1 MRKHRLHF
9 WVLTVISAV
18 FFVSLILAVYKD
30 AELGLS
36 FEPSMLAIIP
46 AMSLVANIYLLA
58 TVIRKKKY
66 IKSILWFGIFITSAI
81 FWAAVDMLTY
91 LGANE
96 KTSLFVRSFVVIP
109 ALLGSCAMLIFT
121 TDATNEDTEK
131 LIGARILM
139 FVTSFAYLIVA
150 LTTNLIFIRDP
161 AQMISRFWGW
171 ETALGPY
178 SMLYLVW
185 GNIVILLIAANA
197 VGYYKSRKQLAQKRQ
212 AKIFLASVLIPVF
225 GIIVTNLIPGYFG
238 LPWIP
243 LDSLFITIMAGLMLY
258 GINKYQLFII
268 DPAKISN
275 NILETMTESVVVT
288 SLDFQL
294 QYLNKNAMA
303 LLGAS
308 DPSNSAEQSL
318 KDLMEIDDFTQI
330 REFARQ
336 NKSIKVSKKFSGL
349 KIVPKGSSESVPVE
363 ISLSNVNF
371 EGKKSVGYVFVMS
384 DISELQIAYAK
395 LAEQEQKV
403 EKQVQERTKQL
414 YAEHAKLEA
423 SISGLP
429 IGFIMLDESMKVIEQ
444 NAVAQKL
451 FNTRENNW
459 WYVQDALEE
468 MGVDKSVLRKVSR
481 DEIIDIPEVIRG
493 DKFLHIIISPIV
505 SEKKVLGRVILIE
518 DITDQK
524 AAERER
530 NEFVVTASHEIRTPL
545 SVIQGNLSNALDL
558 SSKIDPVLKPLIKSA
573 YKASN
578 QISSLFKDILI
589 VADIENEGD
598 PKQKFETTFVLKDA
612 ITEVIEHLEP
622 SAKEKKLSLSLKI
635 SGSNIKVS
643 GDRDEIKECILKLID
658 NGIKFTKKGSVKVE
672 VSKSSSSVNIKVID
686 SGQGISSVEE
696 KRLFRKFIRLDNSLK
711 REVGGAGLGLY
722 IAKALAQRNNGELT
736 LEESSKKGSV
746 FRLTLPA
753 SK

>member
-1 MRKHRLHF
+1 MRKYRLQS
-9 WVLTVISAV
+9 WILSVVSSV
-18 FFVSLILAVYKD
+18 FLISLIAVAYKD
-30 AELGLS
+30 AGLGLS
-36 FEPSMLAIIP
+36 FKLSALAIIP
-46 AMSLVANIYLLA
+46 AMSLVANIYLLI

-91 LGANE
+91 LGADA
-96 KTSLFVRSFVVIP
+96 KTSLFIRSFVVIP
-109 ALLGSCAMLIFT
+109 GLLGSCAMLIFT
-121 TDATNEDTEK
+121 YDATNEDTEK
-131 LIGARILM
+131 LLGSRILM
-139 FVTSFAYLIVA
+139 LVTSFFYLVVA
-150 LTTNLIFIRDP
+150 LATNLIFIRDSNE
-161 AQMISRFWGW
+161 MIGRFWGW

-178 SMLYLVW
+178 AILYLVW
-185 GNIVILLIAANA
+185 GNIIILLIAANA
-197 VGYYKSRKQLAQKRQ
+197 VRYYRSRKQIAQKRQ
-212 AKIFLASVLIPVF
+212 ARIFLASVLVPVV
-225 GIIVTNLIPGYFG
+225 GIIITNLIPGYFG

-243 LDSLFITIMAGLMLY
+243 VDSLFITIMASLMLY

-268 DPAKISN
+268 DPSKISN

-294 QYLNKNAMA
+294 QYLNKNGMA

-308 DPSNSAEQSL
+308 DPADSVEQSL
-318 KDLMEIDDFTQI
+318 KDFMDIDDFTQI
-330 REFARQ
+330 KEFTRQ
-336 NKSIKVSKKFSGL
+336 NKSIKENKKFSSL
-349 KIVPKGSSESVPVE
+349 KIVPKGTSESVPVE
-363 ISLSNVNF
+363 ISLSNVSF
-371 EGKKSVGYVFVMS
+371 EGKKSVGYVFVIS
-384 DISELQIAYAK
+384 DVSELQVAYAK

-429 IGFIMLDESMKVIEQ
+429 IGFIMLDENMKVVEQ

-451 FNTRENNW
+451 FSTRENNW

-468 MGVDKSVLRKVSR
+468 MGVEKKLLKKLSR
-481 DEIIDIPEVIRG
+481 DEIIDIPEVILG
-493 DKFLHIIISPIV
+493 DRFLHIIISPIV

-545 SVIQGNLSNALDL
+545 SVIQGNLSNALDM
-558 SSKIDPVLKPLIKSA
+558 SSKIDPVLKPLINSA

-578 QISSLFKDILI
+578 QISALFKDILI
-589 VADIENEGD
+589 VSDIENEAS

-622 SAKEKKLSLSLKI
+622 SAKEKKLSLGLKM

-658 NGIKFTKKGSVKVE
+658 NGIKFTKKGSVEVE
-672 VSKSSSSVNIKVID
+672 VGKKTTGVVIRVVD
-686 SGQGISSVEE
+686 SGQGISKVEE

-722 IAKALAQRNNGELT
+722 IAKALAARNGGELK

-753 SK
+753 GK